1 MLQKTKNRSSSG
13 KLFVP
18 SLGVAFFSAY
28 IIESLTNIFLPDIA
42 TTFFGSSN
50 QISIAITAQLV
61 TLSSAVS
68 VFFGVLLGVLSVSY
82 NHKRLLLLGNIC
94 VVLGIIGCFFAPNFL
109 FMQIF
114 FPIEGIGTAAIAAMA
129 FTLVGELLVLNKR
142 PKAIGWII
150 SCTALGG
157 ISSSLVISLFFSGTE
172 GWRSYLLWFALPISL
187 VALTAVYFGVPSP
200 PQKQKVV
207 GKKTYLSS
215 FKQVF
220 LKKSAAASLIGF
232 MVKQAAFA
240 WSFIYAASFFREEFG
255 LSIEWVAL
263 VVFASLVT
271 IALASVVGG
280 YLVNRVGRKLQ
291 FVATSVI
298 STPPLMLIAFVPN
311 LWIVLI
317 LHLTGVFSFY
327 LGFPAGT
334 SLLLE
339 QAPESR
345 GTMMS
350 MNTIFSTLGL
360 GIGSALGGAA
370 LVLSGW
376 IGAILIFAILNLI
389 TAAIFFF
396 LTEDPCITMET
407 DSMKPKLS

>member
-1 MLQKTKNRSSSG
+1 MLQNRSLVG

-18 SLGVAFFSAY
+18 SLGAAFYSSY
-28 IIESLTNIFLPDIA
+28 IIETLTNIFLPDVA

-61 TLSSAVS
+61 TLSSVVS
-68 VFFGVLLGVLSVSY
+68 VFFGVLLGLLSVSY
-82 NHKRLLLLGNIC
+82 SHKRLLLLGNVC
-94 VVLGIIGCFFAPNFL
+94 VFLGVIGCFFAPDFL

-114 FPIEGIGTAAIAAMA
+114 FPIEGIGTAAIAAMS

-142 PKAIGWII
+142 PKAIGLII

-157 ISSSLVISLFFSGTE
+157 ISSSLVINLFFSGAE

-187 VALTAVYFGVPSP
+187 VALTAVYFGVPST
-200 PQKQKVV
+200 PQKTKVV
-207 GKKTYLSS
+207 RKKAYLSS

-220 LKKSAAASLIGF
+220 LKKSAAACLIGF

-240 WSFIYAASFFREEFG
+240 WSFIYCASFFRKEFG
-255 LSIEWVAL
+255 LSTEWVAL
-263 VVFASLVT
+263 VVFASLVA
-271 IALASVVGG
+271 IFFASVVGG

-291 FVATSVI
+291 VVATLVI
-298 STPPLMLIAFVPN
+298 STPPLVLIAFVPN

-317 LHLTGVFSFY
+317 LHLTGVFVFY

-334 SLLLE
+334 NLILE

-350 MNTIFSTLGL
+350 MSTIFVTLGL
-360 GIGSALGGAA
+360 GLGSALGGAA

-376 IGAILIFAILNLI
+376 TGVILTFAVLELI
-389 TAAIFFF
+389 AAAIFFF
-396 LTEDPCITMET
+396 LTEDPCIKTET
-407 DSMKPKLS
+407 DLIKPRLS